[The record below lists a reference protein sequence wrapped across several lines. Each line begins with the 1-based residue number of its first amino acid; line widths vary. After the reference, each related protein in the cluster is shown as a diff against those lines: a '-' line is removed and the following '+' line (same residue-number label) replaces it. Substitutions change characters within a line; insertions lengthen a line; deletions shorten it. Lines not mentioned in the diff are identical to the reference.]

1 MQILVEKAQF
11 KPVFGLRSENALLGN
26 LYADQNAG
34 RKKTIPPTWQHFYTQ
49 RHLWQ
54 LTKITTWNITSYS
67 FVAFLIFPL
76 HVVSETVWLPSTLA
90 CVPAYLGSEIFWN
103 VACWVGLPM

>member
-1 MQILVEKAQF
+1 VH
-11 KPVFGLRSENALLGN
+11 ALLGN

-34 RKKTIPPTWQHFYTQ
+34 RKKTTPLTWQHFYTQ
-49 RHLWQ
+49 LHLWQ
-54 LTKITTWNITSYS
+54 WTKITTWNITSYS

-90 CVPAYLGSEIFWN
+90 CVPAYLGNEIF
-103 VACWVGLPM
+103 